1 MRQDNHANTVKSLD
15 EVARKIEENAEK
27 SDEHVITAAKLML
40 EARRRVIKGEA
51 GDTTW
56 PKWAPDN
63 IKLSFSRLRE
73 LESIARADDPREE
86 IERLR
91 ELTLARVKKHRAKK
105 AAEKTGA
112 EKSSLESER
121 KDLIAWAK
129 TAPIEEVQR
138 VLEQVASNDNVAG
151 SSEKTPATESQH
163 AA

>member
-1 MRQDNHANTVKSLD
+1 MSNAKRAESLE
-15 EVARKIEENAEK
+15 EVARKIEEHAEK
-27 SDEHVITAAKLML
+27 SDDHVITAAKLML

-73 LESIARADDPREE
+73 LESIARADNPREE
-86 IERLR
+86 LERLR

-105 AAEKTGA
+105 AA

-129 TAPIEEVQR
+129 TAPIEEVKRGHCQSK
-138 VLEQVASNDNVAG
+138 VS
-151 SSEKTPATESQH
+151 
-163 AA
+163 